1 MKTTIATINLY
12 LRTAKKLADGTYAI
26 YLRCN
31 FHGMYEVPT
40 HYSVHE
46 KHWDKKNQ
54 VVKKGCPNYAMINIE
69 IQKLKNKAKVIIPK
83 TLLDNETNMVLFQ
96 GG

>member
-12 LRTAKKLADGTYAI
+12 LRTAKQLADGTYAI

-40 HYSVHE
+40 HYSVLE

-54 VVKKGCPNYAMINIE
+54 IVKKGCPNYAMINIG
-69 IQKLKNKAKVIIPK
+69 KSRAN
-83 TLLDNETNMVLFQ
+83 
-96 GG
+96 